1 MKREAPNARQ
11 RGPEPPALNYGDG
24 ITGSSRRPRPRRER
38 GRIRRSLTVQIWSL
52 RRSPQIPDSGPREA
66 LHPPYTPRLGRDA
79 VILLRRPGPSR
90 GLEAIFDNRCIFERR
105 CGPYCK
111 LVDARLGVWGAWA
124 QTVATWSAAHTG
136 TQQRDSN
143 KTYGERCCR
152 ISSQK
157 HRFFENRGF
166 GRWLGCHFDGIA
178 RHCSGKLEGQP
189 GDSGRGLEWD
199 YGWSKSRIRQ
209 VPIHNTSHP
218 PKPRSSLTT
227 DFVTGCGVESRH
239 ANQWCENHSGWWT
252 RGGRHRGYGDGGS
265 TPSHLTKKRGV
276 PTRLSPTQPE

>member
-1 MKREAPNARQ
+1 MQNTLASAGGGNN
-11 RGPEPPALNYGDG
+11 LL
-24 ITGSSRRPRPRRER
+24 
-38 GRIRRSLTVQIWSL
+38 RS
-52 RRSPQIPDSGPREA
+52 SPQIPDSSPREA

-265 TPSHLTKKRGV
+265 TPSHLTKNEASLHAYRPQSRSSARPARHDQIAGGQVIPCKLRRQHGRTCPQLHV
-276 PTRLSPTQPE
+276 